1 MSLFSSLFSWFKKE
15 PTSDTCEDRERRY
28 PSEQSPNMCSQEND
42 TVEVKR
48 GDIVLGVIRKIT
60 KGGLLVDIGLEDMA
74 FLPGSHTGSHPYT
87 WNRLLGKEH
96 TFVVLKNEY
105 GSVVVSLKIALEIDR
120 QKRLGFNA
128 GDVVDFNAGD
138 VVEGKVL
145 KRNKGG
151 FIIEVCEKK
160 VFMPYSEAGILE
172 ESERERLI
180 GQTMEMMVK
189 DSNVNSVIVSLRMM
203 HKDDKRKIKE
213 LMESGQSEWEGIIVR
228 RDSRGYIVS
237 IKGIEAL
244 WPSQCIPC
252 TESDDLISS
261 RWEFIF
267 SDFSD
272 SSNIPT
278 VIRVIDRDLAQ
289 KSDEEIENPAENR
302 FKLRMLD
309 VHQNHCAFTESFGQ
323 YVAGVLYGHNIKA
336 DGQSLP
342 IYITDL
348 LLDIYSTLDTP
359 VTFEVIGSFA
369 SDGLE
374 YAILQKDH
382 KTFYTDEAK
391 RCFHNLKVGD
401 SMALKLLGATANYKI
416 LRDSKYA
423 FWGIIS
429 HEAFHKYSEV
439 RGDEI
444 LLPIASIPT
453 APSLPIVFGE
463 LLPTHIQI
471 DRSREAQL
479 QERLEQLFTPSELN
493 AMDIESR
500 YRIEEMLDLYPTL
513 GVIDPNSKEVE
524 VDKDIQIV
532 ISQNVQL
539 DLVGHQEIGEI
550 REMIEGSNFWVAP
563 FLRKHNISALTL
575 FNEKGLVMVVEI
587 DNKQFHLVSI
597 GDANETERYLKI
609 RKKSSYTKLKI
620 RGRRISIQEIT
631 DTAPYKCDT
640 ESVWQYISR
649 LREYVAIKNK
659 VKKSTENWVKGRSE
673 NFDIQENILR
683 YQKNRETER
692 SNQKMYLPA
701 ERLTLGA
708 GAFQGDSGAL
718 KLKIDATEFETFL
731 GGAEEGFAYTKDDA
745 GNRKETGKLTA
756 IPEEEYFWTVGRE
769 GVDLSEYLRN
779 GITLWAGVD
788 VRHLD
793 LQIKALQRFTS
804 YDKEESLFQLLI
816 GDNIKIPNIEKLK
829 DTQFFNPC
837 LQNAED
843 GNRQPEAVLK
853 ALALEEKGIL
863 LVQGPPGTGKT
874 TVIVEVI
881 RQLAKQGKKV
891 LVCSQSHAAVDNIY
905 KRINR
910 EEIGLLRIDDKQDSL
925 STYGLADYTS
935 FIENNILLLDKL
947 HQSDGK
953 NNDDIRSFIK
963 SFKYDKSSVEVFANF
978 HLNLLNDYNSI
989 KDVDAERLANLLQ
1002 NLSENVKGVSRNLLQ
1017 EQSYQ
1022 KAEVI
1027 LGTCIG
1033 IGMDSI
1039 LRKGRIKFDMVII
1052 DEAGKANLAETI
1064 VPMQLGS
1071 RYLLVGDDNQLP
1083 PFVDT
1088 ELISDMIQNEGGE
1101 RDKKAMRKE
1110 IEEAMSVSL
1119 FEYFHYHTDPGFPDE
1134 CVVTLNYQY
1143 RMHPDIGDFISDV
1156 FYKSVV
1162 RNGANTSQNTLSLE
1176 GFEEAV
1182 TVYSTENDP
1191 KHYETDANP
1200 GYFNKREAEYI
1211 CEIIPKIL
1219 SVLKSHKE
1227 LTFGIITTYVAQRE
1241 YIKKMLERKSYASLT
1256 DSVYTVDSIQG
1267 NEFDIVLFSFVRSFP
1282 KEVKKKVS
1290 FLDDLRRLNVS
1301 LSRAKRK
1308 LIIVGDMNTLTRPR
1322 VHIRLSDSKSGVQPI
1337 QVFERLRKKSTILS
1351 YESSDI
1357 EKFKSKGYQVNST
1370 FEKCT
1375 WKEITGRNNKGKPMV
1390 RSRIEVT
1397 LPDTNIRVSMPVHK
1411 TFLAE
1416 YDPDAKIDI
1425 RYIGSDKD
1433 SRPQFEFSDTLLSER
1448 FGFYNLKESIE
1459 YIKTQK
1465 REDNPIKG
1473 VVTKAELAKYGGFI
1487 NYVKCRGLKAVA
1499 YTNKPLSCN
1508 SVYRFRV
1515 YKVEE
1520 GSSKQTRI
1528 TLNVDE

>member
-28 PSEQSPNMCSQEND
+28 PSEQSADMCSQEND
-42 TVEVKR
+42 TVEVER
-48 GDIVLGVIRKIT
+48 GDIVLGVIRKII

-74 FLPGSHTGSHPYT
+74 FLPKEETGSHPYT

-96 TFVVLKNEY
+96 TFVVLKSEY
-105 GSVVVSLKIALEIDR
+105 GSVVVSLRIALEIDR
-120 QKRLGFNA
+120 QKRLDFNA
-128 GDVVDFNAGD
+128 GDVLDFNVGD

-189 DSNVNSVIVSLRMM
+189 DSNVDSVIVSLRMM
-203 HKDDKRKIKE
+203 HKDNERKVKE
-213 LMESGQSEWEGIIVR
+213 LMESSQSEWEGIIVR

-252 TESDDLISS
+252 TESNDLISS

-272 SSNIPT
+272 SSNMPT

-302 FKLRMLD
+302 FKLRVLD
-309 VHQNHCAFTESFGQ
+309 VHQNHCAFTEPFGQ

-336 DGQSLP
+336 DGHSLP
-342 IYITDL
+342 VYITDFL
-348 LLDIYSTLDTP
+348 LEIYSTLDTP

-369 SDGLE
+369 SGGLE

-382 KTFYTDEAK
+382 KTFYSDEAK
-391 RCFHNLKVGD
+391 RYFLNLKVGD

-416 LRDSKYA
+416 LRDPKHA
-423 FWGIIS
+423 FWGIVS
-429 HEAFHKYSEV
+429 HEAFRKYSEV
-439 RGDEI
+439 RGDEV
-444 LLPIASIPT
+444 LLPIASIPK

-463 LLPTHIQI
+463 LLPTYIQI
-471 DRSREAQL
+471 NRSREAQL

-493 AMDIESR
+493 AMDIEDR
-500 YRIEEMLDLYPTL
+500 YTIEGMLDLYPTL

-550 REMIEGSNFWVAP
+550 REMIESSNFWVAP
-563 FLRKHNISALTL
+563 FLRQNKISALTL

-631 DTAPYKCDT
+631 DTAPYKCDA
-640 ESVWQYISR
+640 EYVWQYIYR
-649 LREYVAIKNK
+649 LREYVNIKNK
-659 VKKSTENWVKGRSE
+659 VKESTENWVKGRSK

-683 YQKNRETER
+683 YQKDREIER
-692 SNQKMYLPA
+692 SGQEMNLSA
-701 ERLTLGA
+701 ERLTLAA

-718 KLKIDATEFETFL
+718 KLDINATEFESFL
-731 GGAEEGFAYTKDDA
+731 GGAEEGFAYTKDNA

-756 IPEEEYFWTVGRE
+756 IPEEGYFWTVGRE
-769 GVDLSEYLRN
+769 GVDLSEYLRS
-779 GITLWAGVD
+779 GITLCADVD

-793 LQIKALQRFTS
+793 IQIKALQRFTS
-804 YDKEESLFQLLI
+804 YDNGESLLQLLI

-910 EEIGLLRIDDKQDSL
+910 EDIGLLRIDDKQNPS

-947 HQSDGK
+947 HQSGDK
-953 NNDDIRSFIK
+953 NDDDIRSFIK
-963 SFKYDKSSVEVFANF
+963 SFKYDNFVEVFTDF

-989 KDVDAERLANLLQ
+989 KDVDVEKLANLLQ
-1002 NLSENVKGVSRNLLQ
+1002 NLSENVKGVSRDLLH

-1033 IGMDSI
+1033 IGMDNI

-1211 CEIIPKIL
+1211 CEIMPKIL
-1219 SVLKSHKE
+1219 SVLESHKE

-1241 YIKKMLERKSYASLT
+1241 YIKKMLEREDHANLM

-1308 LIIVGDMNTLTRPR
+1308 LIIVGDMDTLTRPR
-1322 VHIRLSDSKSGVQPI
+1322 VHIRLSDSKSGIQPI

-1411 TFLAE
+1411 TFLME
-1416 YDPDAKIDI
+1416 CTPNTKIDI

-1433 SRPQFEFSDTLLSER
+1433 SRPQFEFSDALLRER

-1459 YIKTQK
+1459 YIKTKK

-1473 VVTKAELAKYGGFI
+1473 VVTKAELAEYGGFI
-1487 NYVKCRGLKAVA
+1487 NFIKCRGLTAVA
-1499 YTNKPLSCN
+1499 YTKKPLNCN

-1515 YKVEE
+1515 YKVKEE
-1520 GSSKQTRI
+1520 SSKQIWI

>member
-1 MSLFSSLFSWFKKE
+1 MSLFSSLFRWFKKE

-28 PSEQSPNMCSQEND
+28 PSEQSADTCSQEND

-48 GDIVLGVIRKIT
+48 GYIVLGVIRKII

-74 FLPGSHTGSHPYT
+74 FLPGSHTGSHPST
-87 WNRLLGKEH
+87 WDRLLGKEH
-96 TFVVLKNEY
+96 KFVVLENED
-105 GSVVVSLKIALEIDR
+105 GSVVVSLEIALKVDR
-120 QKRLGFNA
+120 QKRL
-128 GDVVDFNAGD
+128 DFNAGD

-145 KRNKGG
+145 RRNDGG
-151 FIIEVCEKK
+151 FIIEVCEEK

-172 ESERERLI
+172 ESERDSLI

-189 DSNVNSVIVSLRMM
+189 DSNVDSFIVSLKMM
-203 HKDDKRKIKE
+203 HKDDKRKVKE
-213 LMESGQSEWEGIIVR
+213 LMESGQSEWKGIVVR
-228 RDSRGYIVS
+228 RNSKGYIVS

-244 WPSQCIPC
+244 WPSQCIPH
-252 TESDDLISS
+252 TERNDLIAS
-261 RWEFIF
+261 RWKFIF

-272 SSNIPT
+272 SSNRPT
-278 VIRVIDRDLAQ
+278 VIRVIDRDFAQ

-302 FKLRMLD
+302 FKLRVLD
-309 VHQNHCAFTESFGQ
+309 IHQNHCAFTEPFGQ

-336 DGQSLP
+336 DGHSLP
-342 IYITDL
+342 VYITDFL
-348 LLDIYSTLDTP
+348 LEIYSTLETP
-359 VTFEVIGSFA
+359 MTFEVIGSFA
-369 SDGLE
+369 SGGLE

-382 KTFYTDEAK
+382 KTFYSDEAK
-391 RCFHNLKVGD
+391 RYFHSLKVGD

-416 LRDSKYA
+416 LRDPKYA
-423 FWGIIS
+423 FWGIVS
-429 HEAFHKYSEV
+429 HEAFRKYSEV

-444 LLPIASIPT
+444 FLPIVSIPK

-463 LLPTHIQI
+463 LLPTHLQI
-471 DRSREAQL
+471 NRSHEAQL
-479 QERLEQLFTPSELN
+479 EERLERLFTPSELN

-500 YRIEEMLDLYPTL
+500 YTIEEMLGLYPTL
-513 GVIDPNSKEVE
+513 GVIDSNSKEVE

-550 REMIEGSNFWVAP
+550 LEMIESSNFWVAP
-563 FLRKHNISALTL
+563 FLRQNKISALTL

-631 DTAPYKCDT
+631 DTAPYKCDA
-640 ESVWQYISR
+640 EYVWQYIYR
-649 LREYVAIKNK
+649 LREYVNIKNK
-659 VKKSTENWVKGRSE
+659 VKESTENWVKGRSE

-683 YQKNRETER
+683 YQKDREFER
-692 SNQKMYLPA
+692 SGQEMNLSA
-701 ERLTLGA
+701 ERLTLAA

-718 KLKIDATEFETFL
+718 KLDINATEFETFL
-731 GGAEEGFAYTKDDA
+731 GGAEEGFAYTKDNA

-756 IPEEEYFWTVGRE
+756 IPEEGYFWTVGRE
-769 GVDLSEYLRN
+769 GVDLSEYLRS
-779 GITLWAGVD
+779 GITLCANVD

-804 YDKEESLFQLLI
+804 YDKGESLLQLLI
-816 GDNIKIPNIEKLK
+816 GDNIRIPNIEKLK

-910 EEIGLLRIDDKQDSL
+910 EDIGLLRIDDKQNPS

-947 HQSDGK
+947 HQSGDK
-953 NNDDIRSFIK
+953 NDDDIRSFIK
-963 SFKYDKSSVEVFANF
+963 SFKYDNFVEVFTDF

-989 KDVDAERLANLLQ
+989 KDVDAEKLANLLH
-1002 NLSENVKGVSRNLLQ
+1002 NLSENVKGMSRDLLH

-1033 IGMDSI
+1033 IGMDNI
-1039 LRKGRIKFDMVII
+1039 LRKGWIKFDMVII

-1088 ELISDMIQNEGGE
+1088 ELISDMVQDEGSE
-1101 RDKKAMRKE
+1101 SDKKAKRKE

-1119 FEYFHYHTDPGFPDE
+1119 FEYFHYHTNPRFPDE

-1156 FYKSVV
+1156 FYKSIV

-1211 CEIIPKIL
+1211 CEIIPKVL
-1219 SVLKSHKE
+1219 PVLKSHKE

-1241 YIKKMLERKSYASLT
+1241 YIKKMLEREGYANLM

-1322 VHIRLSDSKSGVQPI
+1322 VHIRLSDSKSGIQPI

-1375 WKEITGRNNKGKPMV
+1375 WKEITGRNNKGKPMA

-1397 LPDTNIRVSMPVHK
+1397 LPDTNIRVSMPVNK
-1411 TFLAE
+1411 TFLTE
-1416 YDPDAKIDI
+1416 YDSDTKIDI

-1433 SRPQFEFSDTLLSER
+1433 SRPQFEFSDTLLRER

-1459 YIKTQK
+1459 YIKTKK
-1465 REDNPIKG
+1465 REDNPITG
-1473 VVTKAELAKYGGFI
+1473 VVTKTELAEYGGFI
-1487 NYVKCRGLKAVA
+1487 NFVKCRGLTAVA

-1520 GSSKQTRI
+1520 GSSKQIRI
-1528 TLNVDE
+1528 TLNVVK

>member
-1 MSLFSSLFSWFKKE
+1 MSLFSSLFRWFKKE

-28 PSEQSPNMCSQEND
+28 PSEQSADTCSQEND

-48 GDIVLGVIRKIT
+48 GYIVLGVIRKII

-74 FLPGSHTGSHPYT
+74 FLPGSHTGSHPST
-87 WNRLLGKEH
+87 WDRLLGKEH
-96 TFVVLKNEY
+96 KFVVLENED
-105 GSVVVSLKIALEIDR
+105 GSVVVSLEIALKVDR
-120 QKRLGFNA
+120 QKRL
-128 GDVVDFNAGD
+128 DFNAGD

-145 KRNKGG
+145 RRNDGG
-151 FIIEVCEKK
+151 FIIEVCEEK

-172 ESERERLI
+172 ESERDSLI

-189 DSNVNSVIVSLRMM
+189 DSNVDSFIVSLKMM
-203 HKDDKRKIKE
+203 HKDDKRKVKE
-213 LMESGQSEWEGIIVR
+213 LMESGQSEWKGIVVR
-228 RDSRGYIVS
+228 RNSKGYIVS

-244 WPSQCIPC
+244 WPSQCIPH
-252 TESDDLISS
+252 TERNDLIAS
-261 RWEFIF
+261 RWKFIF

-272 SSNIPT
+272 SSNRPT
-278 VIRVIDRDLAQ
+278 VIRVIDRDFAQ

-302 FKLRMLD
+302 FKLRVLD
-309 VHQNHCAFTESFGQ
+309 IHQNHCAFTEPFGQ

-336 DGQSLP
+336 DGHSLP
-342 IYITDL
+342 VYITDFL
-348 LLDIYSTLDTP
+348 LEIYSTLDTP

-369 SDGLE
+369 SGGLE

-382 KTFYTDEAK
+382 KTFYSDEAK
-391 RCFHNLKVGD
+391 RYFHSLKVGD

-416 LRDSKYA
+416 LRDPKYA
-423 FWGIIS
+423 FWGIVS
-429 HEAFHKYSEV
+429 HEAFRKYSEV

-444 LLPIASIPT
+444 FLPIVSIPK

-463 LLPTHIQI
+463 LLPTHLQI
-471 DRSREAQL
+471 NRSHEAQL
-479 QERLEQLFTPSELN
+479 EERLERLFTPSELN
-493 AMDIESR
+493 AMDIEDR
-500 YRIEEMLDLYPTL
+500 YTIEEMLGLYPTL
-513 GVIDPNSKEVE
+513 GVIDPNSKEIE

-539 DLVGHQEIGEI
+539 DLIGHQEIGEI
-550 REMIEGSNFWVAP
+550 REMIGSSNFWVAP
-563 FLRKHNISALTL
+563 FLRQNKISALTL

-620 RGRRISIQEIT
+620 RGRRIAIQEIA
-631 DTAPYKCDT
+631 DTAPYKCDA
-640 ESVWQYISR
+640 EYVWQYIYR
-649 LREYVAIKNK
+649 LREYVNIKNK
-659 VKKSTENWVKGRSE
+659 VKESTENWVKGRSE

-683 YQKNRETER
+683 YQKDRETER
-692 SNQKMYLPA
+692 SGQEMNLSA
-701 ERLTLGA
+701 ERLTLAA

-718 KLKIDATEFETFL
+718 KLDINATEFESFL
-731 GGAEEGFAYTKDDA
+731 GGAEEGFAYTKDNA

-756 IPEEEYFWTVGRE
+756 IPEEGYFWTVGRE
-769 GVDLSEYLRN
+769 GVDLSEYLRS
-779 GITLWAGVD
+779 GITLCADVD

-793 LQIKALQRFTS
+793 IQIKALQRFTS
-804 YDKEESLFQLLI
+804 YDNGESLLQLLI

-910 EEIGLLRIDDKQDSL
+910 EDIGLLRIDDKQNPS

-947 HQSDGK
+947 HQSGDK
-953 NNDDIRSFIK
+953 NDDDIRSFIK
-963 SFKYDKSSVEVFANF
+963 SFKYDNFVEVFTDI

-989 KDVDAERLANLLQ
+989 KDVDAEKLANLLH
-1002 NLSENVKGVSRNLLQ
+1002 NLSENVKGMSRDLLH

-1033 IGMDSI
+1033 IGMDNI

-1088 ELISDMIQNEGGE
+1088 ELISDMVQDEGSE
-1101 RDKKAMRKE
+1101 SDKKAKRKE

-1119 FEYFHYHTDPGFPDE
+1119 FEYFHYHTNPRFPDE

-1156 FYKSVV
+1156 FYKSIV

-1211 CEIIPKIL
+1211 CEIIPKVL
-1219 SVLKSHKE
+1219 PVLKSHKE

-1241 YIKKMLERKSYASLT
+1241 YIKKMLEREGYANLM

-1282 KEVKKKVS
+1282 EKIKKKVS

-1308 LIIVGDMNTLTRPR
+1308 LIIVGDMDTLTRPR
-1322 VHIRLSDSKSGVQPI
+1322 VHIRLSDSKSGIQPI

-1357 EKFKSKGYQVNST
+1357 EKFKSKGYQINST

-1375 WKEITGRNNKGKPMV
+1375 WKEITAKSNKGKPMA
-1390 RSRIEVT
+1390 RPRIEVT
-1397 LPDTNIRVSMPVHK
+1397 FPDTNIRVSMPVNK
-1411 TFLAE
+1411 TFLTK
-1416 YDPDAKIDI
+1416 YDPNAKIDI

-1433 SRPQFEFSDTLLSER
+1433 SRPQFEFSDTLLGER
-1448 FGFYNLKESIE
+1448 FGFYNLKKSLE
-1459 YIKTQK
+1459 YIETQK
-1465 REDNPIKG
+1465 RENNPIIG
-1473 VVTKAELAKYGGFI
+1473 VVTDFQQTQNGGFI
-1487 NYVKCRGLKAVA
+1487 NFIKCRGLRAVA
-1499 YTNKPLSCN
+1499 YTDKPLSCN

-1520 GSSKQTRI
+1520 RSSKQIWI
-1528 TLNVDE
+1528 TLNVVK

>member
-1 MSLFSSLFSWFKKE
+1 MSLFSSLFRWFKKE

-28 PSEQSPNMCSQEND
+28 PSEQSADTCSQEND

-48 GDIVLGVIRKIT
+48 GYIVLGVIRKII

-74 FLPGSHTGSHPYT
+74 FLPGSHTGSHPST
-87 WNRLLGKEH
+87 WDRLLGKEH
-96 TFVVLKNEY
+96 KFVVLENED
-105 GSVVVSLKIALEIDR
+105 GSVVVSLEIALKVDR
-120 QKRLGFNA
+120 QKRL
-128 GDVVDFNAGD
+128 DFNAGD

-145 KRNKGG
+145 RRNDGG
-151 FIIEVCEKK
+151 FIIEVCEEK

-172 ESERERLI
+172 ESERDSLI

-189 DSNVNSVIVSLRMM
+189 DSNVDSFIVSLKMM
-203 HKDDKRKIKE
+203 HKDDKRKVKE
-213 LMESGQSEWEGIIVR
+213 LMESGQSEWKGIVVR
-228 RDSRGYIVS
+228 RNSKGYIVS

-244 WPSQCIPC
+244 WPSQCIPH
-252 TESDDLISS
+252 TERNDLIAS
-261 RWEFIF
+261 RWKFIF

-272 SSNIPT
+272 SSNRPT
-278 VIRVIDRDLAQ
+278 VIRVIDRDFAQ

-302 FKLRMLD
+302 FKLRVLD
-309 VHQNHCAFTESFGQ
+309 IHQNHCAFTEPFGQ

-336 DGQSLP
+336 DGHSLP
-342 IYITDL
+342 VYITDFL
-348 LLDIYSTLDTP
+348 LEIYSTLDTP

-369 SDGLE
+369 SGGLE

-382 KTFYTDEAK
+382 KTFYSDEAK
-391 RCFHNLKVGD
+391 RYFHSLKVGD

-416 LRDSKYA
+416 LRDPKYA
-423 FWGIIS
+423 FWGIVS
-429 HEAFHKYSEV
+429 HEAFRKYSEV

-444 LLPIASIPT
+444 FLPIVSIPK

-463 LLPTHIQI
+463 LLPTHLQI
-471 DRSREAQL
+471 NRSHEAQL
-479 QERLEQLFTPSELN
+479 EERLERLFTPSELN
-493 AMDIESR
+493 AMDIEDR
-500 YRIEEMLDLYPTL
+500 YTIEEMLGLYPTL
-513 GVIDPNSKEVE
+513 GVIDPNSKEIE

-539 DLVGHQEIGEI
+539 DLIGHQEIGEI
-550 REMIEGSNFWVAP
+550 REMIGSSNFWVAP
-563 FLRKHNISALTL
+563 FLRQNKISALTL

-620 RGRRISIQEIT
+620 RGRRIAIQEIA
-631 DTAPYKCDT
+631 DTAPYKCDA
-640 ESVWQYISR
+640 EYVWQYIYR
-649 LREYVAIKNK
+649 LREYVNIKNK
-659 VKKSTENWVKGRSE
+659 VKESTENWVKGRSE

-683 YQKNRETER
+683 YQKDRETER
-692 SNQKMYLPA
+692 SGQEMNLSA
-701 ERLTLGA
+701 ERLTLAA

-718 KLKIDATEFETFL
+718 KLDINASEFESFL
-731 GGAEEGFAYTKDDA
+731 GGAEEGFAYTKDNA

-756 IPEEEYFWTVGRE
+756 IPEEGYFWTVGRE
-769 GVDLSEYLRN
+769 GVDLSEYLRS
-779 GITLWAGVD
+779 GITLCADVD

-793 LQIKALQRFTS
+793 IQIKALQRFTS
-804 YDKEESLFQLLI
+804 YDNGESLLQLLI

-853 ALALEEKGIL
+853 VLALEEKGIL

-910 EEIGLLRIDDKQDSL
+910 EDIGLLRIDDKQNPS

-947 HQSDGK
+947 HQSGDK
-953 NNDDIRSFIK
+953 NDDDIRSFIK
-963 SFKYDKSSVEVFANF
+963 SFKYDNFVEVFTDI

-989 KDVDAERLANLLQ
+989 KDVDAEKLANLLH
-1002 NLSENVKGVSRNLLQ
+1002 NLSENVKGMSRDLLH

-1033 IGMDSI
+1033 IGMDNI

-1088 ELISDMIQNEGGE
+1088 ELISDMVQDEGSE
-1101 RDKKAMRKE
+1101 SDKKAKRKE

-1119 FEYFHYHTDPGFPDE
+1119 FEYFHYHTNPRFPDE

-1156 FYKSVV
+1156 FYKSIV

-1211 CEIIPKIL
+1211 CEIIPKVL
-1219 SVLKSHKE
+1219 PVLKSHKE

-1241 YIKKMLERKSYASLT
+1241 YIKKMLEREGYANLM

-1282 KEVKKKVS
+1282 EKIKKKVS

-1308 LIIVGDMNTLTRPR
+1308 LIIVGDMDTLTRPR
-1322 VHIRLSDSKSGVQPI
+1322 VHIRLSDSKSGIQPI

-1357 EKFKSKGYQVNST
+1357 EKFKSKGYQINST

-1375 WKEITGRNNKGKPMV
+1375 WKEITAKSNKGKPMA
-1390 RSRIEVT
+1390 RPRIEVT
-1397 LPDTNIRVSMPVHK
+1397 FPDTNIRVSMPVNK
-1411 TFLAE
+1411 TFLTK
-1416 YDPDAKIDI
+1416 YDPNAKIDI

-1433 SRPQFEFSDTLLSER
+1433 SRPQFEFSDTLLGER
-1448 FGFYNLKESIE
+1448 FGFYNLKKSLE
-1459 YIKTQK
+1459 YIETQK
-1465 REDNPIKG
+1465 RENNPIIG
-1473 VVTKAELAKYGGFI
+1473 VVTDFQQTQNGGFI
-1487 NYVKCRGLKAVA
+1487 NFIKCRGLRAVA
-1499 YTNKPLSCN
+1499 YTDKPLSCN

-1520 GSSKQTRI
+1520 RSSKQIWI
-1528 TLNVDE
+1528 TLNVVK

>member
-28 PSEQSPNMCSQEND
+28 PSEQSADMCSQEND
-42 TVEVKR
+42 TVEVER
-48 GDIVLGVIRKIT
+48 GDIVLGVIRKII

-74 FLPGSHTGSHPYT
+74 FLPGSETGLHPAT

-96 TFVVLKNEY
+96 TFVVLKSEC

-120 QKRLGFNA
+120 QKR
-128 GDVVDFNAGD
+128 
-138 VVEGKVL
+138 
-145 KRNKGG
+145 
-151 FIIEVCEKK
+151 
-160 VFMPYSEAGILE
+160 SEE
-172 ESERERLI
+172 ER
-180 GQTMEMMVK
+180 
-189 DSNVNSVIVSLRMM
+189 
-203 HKDDKRKIKE
+203 
-213 LMESGQSEWEGIIVR
+213 
-228 RDSRGYIVS
+228 
-237 IKGIEAL
+237 
-244 WPSQCIPC
+244 
-252 TESDDLISS
+252 
-261 RWEFIF
+261 
-267 SDFSD
+267 
-272 SSNIPT
+272 
-278 VIRVIDRDLAQ
+278 
-289 KSDEEIENPAENR
+289 ENPAENR
-302 FKLRMLD
+302 FKLRVLD

-336 DGQSLP
+336 DGHSLP
-342 IYITDL
+342 IYMTDL

-382 KTFYTDEAK
+382 KTFYTDVAK
-391 RCFHNLKVGD
+391 GYFHNLKVGD

-416 LRDSKYA
+416 LRDPKHA

-444 LLPIASIPT
+444 LLPVASIPK
-453 APSLPIVFGE
+453 APSLPIIFGE

-550 REMIEGSNFWVAP
+550 REMIESSNFWVAP
-563 FLRKHNISALTL
+563 FLRQNKISALTL

-631 DTAPYKCDT
+631 DTAPYKCDA
-640 ESVWQYISR
+640 EYVWQYIYR
-649 LREYVAIKNK
+649 LREYVNIKNK
-659 VKKSTENWVKGRSE
+659 VKESTENWVKGRSE

-683 YQKNRETER
+683 YQKDREFER
-692 SNQKMYLPA
+692 SGQEMNLSA
-701 ERLTLGA
+701 ERLTLAA

-718 KLKIDATEFETFL
+718 KLDINATDFETFL
-731 GGAEEGFAYTKDDA
+731 GGAEEGFAYTKDDT

-756 IPEEEYFWTVGRE
+756 IPEEGYFWTVGRE
-769 GVDLSEYLRN
+769 GVDLSEYLRS
-779 GITLWAGVD
+779 GITLCANVD

-804 YDKEESLFQLLI
+804 YDKGESLLQLLI
-816 GDNIKIPNIEKLK
+816 GDNIRIPNIEKLK

-910 EEIGLLRIDDKQDSL
+910 EDIGLLRIDDKQNPS

-947 HQSDGK
+947 HQSGDK
-953 NNDDIRSFIK
+953 NDDDIRSFIK
-963 SFKYDKSSVEVFANF
+963 SFKYDNFVEEFTDF

-989 KDVDAERLANLLQ
+989 KDVDAEKLANLLQ
-1002 NLSENVKGVSRNLLQ
+1002 NLSENVKGVSRDLLH

-1033 IGMDSI
+1033 IGMDNI
-1039 LRKGRIKFDMVII
+1039 LRKGWIKFDMVII

-1088 ELISDMIQNEGGE
+1088 ELISDMVQDEGSE
-1101 RDKKAMRKE
+1101 SNKKAKRKE

-1119 FEYFHYHTDPGFPDE
+1119 FEYFHYHTNPRFPDE

-1156 FYKSVV
+1156 FYKSIV

-1227 LTFGIITTYVAQRE
+1227 HTFGIITTYVAQRE
-1241 YIKKMLERKSYASLT
+1241 YIKKMLEREGYANLM

-1308 LIIVGDMNTLTRPR
+1308 LIIVGDMDTLTRPR
-1322 VHIRLSDSKSGVQPI
+1322 VHIRLSDSKSGIQPI

-1375 WKEITGRNNKGKPMV
+1375 WKEITAKSNKGKPMA

-1397 LPDTNIRVSMPVHK
+1397 FPDTNIRVSMPVNK
-1411 TFLAE
+1411 TFLTE
-1416 YDPDAKIDI
+1416 YDSDTKIDI

-1433 SRPQFEFSDTLLSER
+1433 SRPQFEFSDTLLRER

-1459 YIKTQK
+1459 YIKTKK
-1465 REDNPIKG
+1465 REDNPITG
-1473 VVTKAELAKYGGFI
+1473 VVTKTELAEYGGFI
-1487 NYVKCRGLKAVA
+1487 NFVKCRGLTAVA

-1520 GSSKQTRI
+1520 GSSKQIRI
-1528 TLNVDE
+1528 TLNVVK

>member
-1 MSLFSSLFSWFKKE
+1 MSLFSSLFSWFGKG

-28 PSEQSPNMCSQEND
+28 PSRQSRDMGSQEND
-42 TVEVKR
+42 PVEVEQ
-48 GDIVLGVIRKIT
+48 GDIVPGVIKKKV
-60 KGGLLVDIGLEDMA
+60 KGGLRVDIGLENMA
-74 FLPGSHTGSHPYT
+74 FLPGSHTGSNPST
-87 WNRLLGKEH
+87 WDRLLGEEH
-96 TFVVLKNEY
+96 TFFVLKNE
-105 GSVVVSLKIALEIDR
+105 GDSVVVSLKIARKINR
-120 QKRLGFNA
+120 QKRLDFNT
-128 GDVVDFNAGD
+128 GDVVK
-138 VVEGKVL
+138 GKVL
-145 KRNKGG
+145 SRNKGG
-151 FIIEVCEKK
+151 FIIEVCEEK
-160 VFMPYSEAGILE
+160 VFMPYSEAGILD
-172 ESERERLI
+172 ESERDSLI
-180 GQTMEMMVK
+180 GQIMDVMVK
-189 DSNVNSVIVSLRMM
+189 DSNVDQFIVSLKMM
-203 HKDDKRKIKE
+203 HKDDKRKAKE
-213 LMESGQSEWEGIIVR
+213 LMESGQSEWEGIVVR
-228 RDSRGYIVS
+228 RNSKGYIVS

-244 WPSQCIPC
+244 WPSQCIPH
-252 TESDDLISS
+252 TESNDLISS
-261 RWEFIF
+261 RLKFTF
-267 SDFSD
+267 SDFID
-272 SSNIPT
+272 SSNRPT
-278 VIRVIDRDLAQ
+278 VIRVIDRELAQ

-302 FKLRMLD
+302 FKLRVLD
-309 VHQNHCAFTESFGQ
+309 VHQNHCAFTEPFGP

-336 DGQSLP
+336 DGHSLP

-348 LLDIYSTLDTP
+348 LLEIYSTLETP
-359 VTFEVIGSFA
+359 VTFEVLGSFA
-369 SDGLE
+369 SDELE
-374 YAILQKDH
+374 YAVLQKDH

-391 RCFHNLKVGD
+391 RYFHNLKVGD

-416 LRDSKYA
+416 LRDPKYA

-429 HEAFHKYSEV
+429 HEAFRKYCEV

-444 LLPIASIPT
+444 LLPIASIPK

-500 YRIEEMLDLYPTL
+500 YTIEEMLDRYPTL
-513 GVIDPNSKEVE
+513 GVIDSNSKEVE

-539 DLVGHQEIGEI
+539 DLIGHQEIGEI
-550 REMIEGSNFWVAP
+550 CEMIEGSNFWVDP
-563 FLRKHNISALTL
+563 FLRQNKISVLSL

-597 GDANETERYLKI
+597 GDANETEKYFNI
-609 RKKSSYTKLKI
+609 RKRSSYTKLKI

-631 DTAPYKCDT
+631 DTAPYKCDA
-640 ESVWQYISR
+640 EYVWQYIYR
-649 LREYVAIKNK
+649 LREYVNIKNK

-673 NFDIQENILR
+673 NFDIQEKILR
-683 YQKNRETER
+683 YQKDRETER
-692 SNQKMYLPA
+692 SGQEMNLSA
-701 ERLTLGA
+701 GRLTLAA

-718 KLKIDATEFETFL
+718 KLDINATEFESFL

-756 IPEEEYFWTVGRE
+756 IPEEGYFWTVGRE
-769 GVDLSEYLRN
+769 GVDLSEYLRS
-779 GITLWAGVD
+779 GITLCADVD

-793 LQIKALQRFTS
+793 LQIKALQWFTS
-804 YDKEESLFQLLI
+804 YDKGESLFQLLI

-910 EEIGLLRIDDKQDSL
+910 EDIGLLRIDDKQNPS

-953 NNDDIRSFIK
+953 NDDDIRSFIK
-963 SFKYDKSSVEVFANF
+963 SFKYDKCFVKVFTNF

-989 KDVDAERLANLLQ
+989 KDVDAEKLANLLQ
-1002 NLSENVKGVSRNLLQ
+1002 NLSENVKGVSRDLLH

-1033 IGMDSI
+1033 IGMDNI

-1088 ELISDMIQNEGGE
+1088 ELISDMVQDEGRE
-1101 RDKKAMRKE
+1101 SYKNAKRKE

-1119 FEYFHYHTDPGFPDE
+1119 FEYFHYHTNPRFPDE

-1156 FYKSVV
+1156 FYKSIV

-1211 CEIIPKIL
+1211 CEIIPKVL
-1219 SVLKSHKE
+1219 PVLKSHKE
-1227 LTFGIITTYVAQRE
+1227 LTFGIITTYVAQKE
-1241 YIKKMLERKSYASLT
+1241 YIKKMLEREGYANLM

-1282 KEVKKKVS
+1282 EKIKKKVS

-1308 LIIVGDMNTLTRPR
+1308 LIIVGDMDTLTRPR
-1322 VHIRLSDSKSGVQPI
+1322 VHIRLSDSKSGIQPI

-1357 EKFKSKGYQVNST
+1357 EKFKSKGYQINST

-1375 WKEITGRNNKGKPMV
+1375 WKEITARSNKGKPMA

-1397 LPDTNIRVSMPVHK
+1397 FPDTNIRVSMPVNK
-1411 TFLAE
+1411 AFLTE
-1416 YDPDAKIDI
+1416 YDSDTKIDI

-1433 SRPQFEFSDTLLSER
+1433 SRPQFEFSDTLLRER
-1448 FGFYNLKESIE
+1448 FGFYNLKESLE
-1459 YIKTQK
+1459 YIETQK
-1465 REDNPIKG
+1465 RENNPIIG
-1473 VVTKAELAKYGGFI
+1473 VVTNFQQTQNGVFI
-1487 NYVKCRGLKAVA
+1487 NFIKCRGLTAVA

-1515 YKVEE
+1515 YKV
-1520 GSSKQTRI
+1520 GKRSSKQIQI
-1528 TLNVDE
+1528 TLNVVK

>member
-1 MSLFSSLFSWFKKE
+1 MSLFSSLFSWFGKG

-28 PSEQSPNMCSQEND
+28 PSRQSRDMGSQEND
-42 TVEVKR
+42 PVEVEQE
-48 GDIVLGVIRKIT
+48 DIVPGVIKKKV
-60 KGGLLVDIGLEDMA
+60 KGGLRVDIGLENMA
-74 FLPGSHTGSHPYT
+74 FLPGSHTGSNPST
-87 WNRLLGKEH
+87 WDRLLGEEH
-96 TFVVLKNEY
+96 TFFVLKNE
-105 GSVVVSLKIALEIDR
+105 GDSVVVSLKKARKINR
-120 QKRLGFNA
+120 QKRLDFNT
-128 GDVVDFNAGD
+128 GDVVK
-138 VVEGKVL
+138 GKVL
-145 KRNKGG
+145 SRNKGG
-151 FIIEVCEKK
+151 FIIEVCEGK
-160 VFMPYSEAGILE
+160 VFMPYSEAGILDE
-172 ESERERLI
+172 TERDSLI
-180 GQTMEMMVK
+180 GQTMEVMVK
-189 DSNVNSVIVSLRMM
+189 DSNVNSFIGSLRMM
-203 HKDDKRKIKE
+203 HKDDKRKAKE
-213 LMESGQSEWEGIIVR
+213 LKESGQSEWEGIVVR
-228 RDSRGYIVS
+228 RNSKGYIVS
-237 IKGIEAL
+237 IEGIEAL
-244 WPSQCIPC
+244 WPSQCIPH
-252 TESDDLISS
+252 TESNDLISS
-261 RWEFIF
+261 RWKFSF
-267 SDFSD
+267 SDFID
-272 SSNIPT
+272 SSNRPT
-278 VIRVIDRDLAQ
+278 VIRILDRDLAQ
-289 KSDEEIENPAENR
+289 KNDEEIENPAENR
-302 FKLRMLD
+302 FKLRVLD
-309 VHQNHCAFTESFGQ
+309 VHQNHCAFTEPFGQ

-336 DGQSLP
+336 DGHSLT

-348 LLDIYSTLDTP
+348 LLEIYSTLDTP

-374 YAILQKDH
+374 YAILQKNH

-391 RCFHNLKVGD
+391 RYFHSLNVGD

-416 LRDSKYA
+416 LRDPKYA

-429 HEAFHKYSEV
+429 HEAFRKYSEV

-444 LLPIASIPT
+444 FLPIASIPK

-471 DRSREAQL
+471 NRSHEAQL
-479 QERLEQLFTPSELN
+479 EERLERLFTPSELN
-493 AMDIESR
+493 AMDIEDR
-500 YRIEEMLDLYPTL
+500 HTIEEMLGLYSTL
-513 GVIDPNSKEVE
+513 GVIDPNSKEIE

-539 DLVGHQEIGEI
+539 DLIGHQEIGEI

-563 FLRKHNISALTL
+563 FLRQNNISALTL

-587 DNKQFHLVSI
+587 DNKQIHLVLI

-631 DTAPYKCDT
+631 DTAPYKCDA
-640 ESVWQYISR
+640 EYVWQYIYR
-649 LREYVAIKNK
+649 LREFVVIKNK
-659 VKKSTENWVKGRSE
+659 VKESTENWVKGRSE

-683 YQKNRETER
+683 YQKDRETER
-692 SNQKMYLPA
+692 SGQEMNLSA
-701 ERLTLGA
+701 ERLTLAA

-718 KLKIDATEFETFL
+718 KLDINASEFESFL

-756 IPEEEYFWTVGRE
+756 IPEEGYFWTVGRE
-769 GVDLSEYLRN
+769 GVDLSEYLRS
-779 GITLWAGVD
+779 GITLCADVD

-804 YDKEESLFQLLI
+804 YDKGESLLQLLI

-910 EEIGLLRIDDKQDSL
+910 EEIDLLRIDDKQNPP

-947 HQSDGK
+947 HQSGGN
-953 NNDDIRSFIK
+953 NNDDIRLFIK
-963 SFKYDKSSVEVFANF
+963 SFKYDKNF
-978 HLNLLNDYNSI
+978 VKAFTKYHLNLLSDYNSI
-989 KDVDAERLANLLQ
+989 KGVDAEKLANLLQ
-1002 NLSENVKGVSRNLLQ
+1002 NLSENVKGVLRDLIH

-1033 IGMDSI
+1033 IGMDNI
-1039 LRKGRIKFDMVII
+1039 LRKDRIKFDMVII

-1088 ELISDMIQNEGGE
+1088 ELISDMVQDESRE
-1101 RDKKAMRKE
+1101 SDKKAMRKE

-1119 FEYFHYHTDPGFPDE
+1119 FEYFHYHTDPGFPNE

-1219 SVLKSHKE
+1219 SVLQSHKE

-1241 YIKKMLERKSYASLT
+1241 YIKKMLKREGYANLM

-1357 EKFKSKGYQVNST
+1357 EKFKSKGYQINST

-1375 WKEITGRNNKGKPMV
+1375 WREITARSNKGKPMV

-1397 LPDTNIRVSMPVHK
+1397 LPDTNIRMSMPVHK
-1411 TFLAE
+1411 AFLAE
-1416 YDPDAKIDI
+1416 YDPDAKIAI

-1433 SRPQFEFSDTLLSER
+1433 SRPQFEFSDTLLRER
-1448 FGFYNLKESIE
+1448 FGFYNLKESLE
-1459 YIKTQK
+1459 YIETQK
-1465 REDNPIKG
+1465 RENNPIIG
-1473 VVTKAELAKYGGFI
+1473 VVTNFQQRQNGVFKNFI
-1487 NYVKCRGLKAVA
+1487 KCRGLTAVA
-1499 YTNKPLSCN
+1499 YTTDKPLSCN

-1520 GSSKQTRI
+1520 RSSKQIRI
-1528 TLNVDE
+1528 TLNVVK

>member
-1 MSLFSSLFSWFKKE
+1 MSLFSSLFRWFKKE

-28 PSEQSPNMCSQEND
+28 PSEQSADTCSQEND

-48 GDIVLGVIRKIT
+48 GYIVLGVIRKII

-74 FLPGSHTGSHPYT
+74 FLPGSHTGSHPST
-87 WNRLLGKEH
+87 WDRLLGKEH
-96 TFVVLKNEY
+96 KFVVLENED
-105 GSVVVSLKIALEIDR
+105 GSVVVSLEIALKVDR
-120 QKRLGFNA
+120 QKRL
-128 GDVVDFNAGD
+128 DFNAGD

-145 KRNKGG
+145 RRNDGG
-151 FIIEVCEKK
+151 FIIEVCEEK

-172 ESERERLI
+172 ESERDSLI

-189 DSNVNSVIVSLRMM
+189 DSNVDSFIVSLKMM
-203 HKDDKRKIKE
+203 HKDDKRKVKE
-213 LMESGQSEWEGIIVR
+213 LMESGQSEWKGIVVR
-228 RDSRGYIVS
+228 RNSKGYIVS

-244 WPSQCIPC
+244 WPSQCIPH
-252 TESDDLISS
+252 TERNDLIAS
-261 RWEFIF
+261 RWKFIF

-272 SSNIPT
+272 SSNRPT
-278 VIRVIDRDLAQ
+278 VIRVIDRDFAQ

-302 FKLRMLD
+302 FKLRVLD
-309 VHQNHCAFTESFGQ
+309 IHQNHCAFTEPFGQ

-336 DGQSLP
+336 DGHSLP
-342 IYITDL
+342 VYITDFL
-348 LLDIYSTLDTP
+348 LEIYSTLDTP

-369 SDGLE
+369 SGGLE

-382 KTFYTDEAK
+382 KTFYSDEAK
-391 RCFHNLKVGD
+391 RYFHSLKVGD

-416 LRDSKYA
+416 LRDPKYA
-423 FWGIIS
+423 FWGIVS
-429 HEAFHKYSEV
+429 HEAFRKYSEV

-444 LLPIASIPT
+444 FLPIVSIPK

-463 LLPTHIQI
+463 LLPTHLQI
-471 DRSREAQL
+471 NRSHEAQL
-479 QERLEQLFTPSELN
+479 EERLERLFTPSELN
-493 AMDIESR
+493 AMDIEDR
-500 YRIEEMLDLYPTL
+500 YTIEEMLGLYPTL
-513 GVIDPNSKEVE
+513 GVIDPNSKEIE

-539 DLVGHQEIGEI
+539 DLIGHQEIGEI
-550 REMIEGSNFWVAP
+550 REMIGSSNFWVAP
-563 FLRKHNISALTL
+563 FLRQNKISALTL

-620 RGRRISIQEIT
+620 RGRRIAIQEIA
-631 DTAPYKCDT
+631 DTAPYKCDA
-640 ESVWQYISR
+640 EYVWQYIYR
-649 LREYVAIKNK
+649 LREYVNIKNK
-659 VKKSTENWVKGRSE
+659 VKESTENWVKGRSE

-683 YQKNRETER
+683 YQKDRETER
-692 SNQKMYLPA
+692 SGQEMNLSA
-701 ERLTLGA
+701 ERLTLAA

-718 KLKIDATEFETFL
+718 KLDINASEFESFL
-731 GGAEEGFAYTKDDA
+731 GGAEEGFAYTKDNA

-756 IPEEEYFWTVGRE
+756 IPEEGYFWTVGRE
-769 GVDLSEYLRN
+769 GVDLSEYLRS
-779 GITLWAGVD
+779 GITLCADVD

-793 LQIKALQRFTS
+793 IQIKALQRFTS
-804 YDKEESLFQLLI
+804 YDNGESLLQLLI

-853 ALALEEKGIL
+853 VLALEEKGIL

-910 EEIGLLRIDDKQDSL
+910 EDIGLLRIDDKQNPS

-935 FIENNILLLDKL
+935 FIDNNILLLDKL
-947 HQSDGK
+947 HQSGDK
-953 NNDDIRSFIK
+953 NDDDIRSFIK
-963 SFKYDKSSVEVFANF
+963 SFKYDNFVEVFTDI

-989 KDVDAERLANLLQ
+989 KDVDAEKLANLLH
-1002 NLSENVKGVSRNLLQ
+1002 NLSENVKGMSRDLLH

-1033 IGMDSI
+1033 IGMDNI

-1088 ELISDMIQNEGGE
+1088 ELISDMVQDEGSE
-1101 RDKKAMRKE
+1101 SDKKAKRKE

-1119 FEYFHYHTDPGFPDE
+1119 FEYFHYHTNPRFPDE

-1156 FYKSVV
+1156 FYKSIV

-1211 CEIIPKIL
+1211 CEIIPKVL
-1219 SVLKSHKE
+1219 PVLKSHKE

-1241 YIKKMLERKSYASLT
+1241 YIKKMLEREGYANLM

-1282 KEVKKKVS
+1282 EKIKKKVS

-1308 LIIVGDMNTLTRPR
+1308 LIIVGDMDTLTRPR
-1322 VHIRLSDSKSGVQPI
+1322 VHIRLSDSKSGIQPI

-1357 EKFKSKGYQVNST
+1357 EKFKSKGYQINST

-1375 WKEITGRNNKGKPMV
+1375 WKEITAKSNKGKPMA
-1390 RSRIEVT
+1390 RPRIEVT
-1397 LPDTNIRVSMPVHK
+1397 FPDTNIRVSMPVNK
-1411 TFLAE
+1411 TFLTK
-1416 YDPDAKIDI
+1416 YDPNAKIDI

-1433 SRPQFEFSDTLLSER
+1433 SRPQFEFSDTLLGER
-1448 FGFYNLKESIE
+1448 FGFYNLKKSLE
-1459 YIKTQK
+1459 YIETQK
-1465 REDNPIKG
+1465 RENNPIIG
-1473 VVTKAELAKYGGFI
+1473 VVTDFQQTQNGGFI
-1487 NYVKCRGLKAVA
+1487 NFIKCRGLRAVA
-1499 YTNKPLSCN
+1499 YTDKPLSCN

-1520 GSSKQTRI
+1520 RSSKQIWI
-1528 TLNVDE
+1528 TLNVVK

>member
-1 MSLFSSLFSWFKKE
+1 MSLFSSLFRWFKKE

-28 PSEQSPNMCSQEND
+28 PSEQSADTCSQEND

-48 GDIVLGVIRKIT
+48 GYIVLGVIRKII

-74 FLPGSHTGSHPYT
+74 FLSGSHTGSHPST
-87 WNRLLGKEH
+87 WDRLLGKEH
-96 TFVVLKNEY
+96 KFVVLENED
-105 GSVVVSLKIALEIDR
+105 GSVVVSLEIALKVDR
-120 QKRLGFNA
+120 QKRL
-128 GDVVDFNAGD
+128 DFNAGD

-145 KRNKGG
+145 RRNDGG
-151 FIIEVCEKK
+151 FIIEVCEEK

-172 ESERERLI
+172 ESERDSLI

-189 DSNVNSVIVSLRMM
+189 DSNVDSFIVSLKMM
-203 HKDDKRKIKE
+203 HKDDKRKVKE
-213 LMESGQSEWEGIIVR
+213 LMESGQSEWKGIVVR
-228 RDSRGYIVS
+228 RNSKGYIVS

-244 WPSQCIPC
+244 WPSQCIPH
-252 TESDDLISS
+252 TERNDLIAS
-261 RWEFIF
+261 RWKFIF

-272 SSNIPT
+272 SSNRPT
-278 VIRVIDRDLAQ
+278 VIRVIDRDFAQ

-302 FKLRMLD
+302 FKLRVLD
-309 VHQNHCAFTESFGQ
+309 IHQNHCAFTEPFGQ

-336 DGQSLP
+336 DGHSLP
-342 IYITDL
+342 VYITDFL
-348 LLDIYSTLDTP
+348 LEIYSTLDTP

-369 SDGLE
+369 SGGLE

-382 KTFYTDEAK
+382 KTFYSDEAK
-391 RCFHNLKVGD
+391 RYFHSLKVGD

-416 LRDSKYA
+416 LRDPKYA
-423 FWGIIS
+423 FWGIVS
-429 HEAFHKYSEV
+429 HEAFRKYSEV

-444 LLPIASIPT
+444 FLPIVSIPK

-463 LLPTHIQI
+463 LLPTHLQI
-471 DRSREAQL
+471 NRSHEAQL
-479 QERLEQLFTPSELN
+479 EERLERLFTPSELN

-500 YRIEEMLDLYPTL
+500 YTIEEMLGLYPTL
-513 GVIDPNSKEVE
+513 GVIDSNSKEVE

-550 REMIEGSNFWVAP
+550 LEMIESSNFWVAP
-563 FLRKHNISALTL
+563 FLRQNKISALTL

-620 RGRRISIQEIT
+620 RGRRIAIQEIA
-631 DTAPYKCDT
+631 DTAPYKCDA
-640 ESVWQYISR
+640 EYVWQYIYR
-649 LREYVAIKNK
+649 LREYVNIKNK
-659 VKKSTENWVKGRSE
+659 VKESTENWVKGRSE

-683 YQKNRETER
+683 YQKDRETER
-692 SNQKMYLPA
+692 SGQEMNLSA
-701 ERLTLGA
+701 ERLTLAA

-718 KLKIDATEFETFL
+718 KLDINATEFESFL
-731 GGAEEGFAYTKDDA
+731 GGAEEGFAYTKDNA

-756 IPEEEYFWTVGRE
+756 IPEEGYFWTVGRE
-769 GVDLSEYLRN
+769 GVDLSEYLRS
-779 GITLWAGVD
+779 GITLCADVD

-793 LQIKALQRFTS
+793 IQIKALQRFTS
-804 YDKEESLFQLLI
+804 YDNGESLLQLLI

-910 EEIGLLRIDDKQDSL
+910 EDIGLLRIDDKQNPS

-947 HQSDGK
+947 HQSGDK
-953 NNDDIRSFIK
+953 NDDDIRSFIK
-963 SFKYDKSSVEVFANF
+963 SFKYDNFVEVFTDI

-989 KDVDAERLANLLQ
+989 KDVDAEKLANLLH
-1002 NLSENVKGVSRNLLQ
+1002 NLSENVKGMSRDLLH

-1033 IGMDSI
+1033 IGMDNI

-1088 ELISDMIQNEGGE
+1088 ELISDMVQDEGSE
-1101 RDKKAMRKE
+1101 SDKKAKRKE

-1119 FEYFHYHTDPGFPDE
+1119 FEYFHYHTNPRFPDE

-1156 FYKSVV
+1156 FYKSIV

-1211 CEIIPKIL
+1211 CEIIPKVL
-1219 SVLKSHKE
+1219 PVLKSHKE

-1241 YIKKMLERKSYASLT
+1241 YIKKMLEREGYANLM

-1282 KEVKKKVS
+1282 EKIKKKVS

-1308 LIIVGDMNTLTRPR
+1308 LIIVGDMDTLTRPR
-1322 VHIRLSDSKSGVQPI
+1322 VHIRLSDSKSGIQPI

-1357 EKFKSKGYQVNST
+1357 EKFKSKGYQINST

-1375 WKEITGRNNKGKPMV
+1375 WKEITAKSNKGKPMA
-1390 RSRIEVT
+1390 RPRIEVT
-1397 LPDTNIRVSMPVHK
+1397 FPDTNIRVSMPVNK
-1411 TFLAE
+1411 TFLTK
-1416 YDPDAKIDI
+1416 YDPNAKIDI

-1433 SRPQFEFSDTLLSER
+1433 SRPQFEFSDTLLGER
-1448 FGFYNLKESIE
+1448 FGFYNLKKSLE
-1459 YIKTQK
+1459 YIETQK
-1465 REDNPIKG
+1465 RENNPIIG
-1473 VVTKAELAKYGGFI
+1473 VVTDFQQTQNGGFI
-1487 NYVKCRGLKAVA
+1487 NFIKCRGLRAVA
-1499 YTNKPLSCN
+1499 YTDKPLSCN

-1520 GSSKQTRI
+1520 RSSKQIWI
-1528 TLNVDE
+1528 TLNVVK